1 MATEQCESTVIR
13 TPVTMTPG
21 PPLTQ
26 SSIREMRESLPLSV
40 VPSSLAR
47 YVTCEGDS
55 SVQEN
60 DWLSIV
66 SWLHSAQVG
75 LSWSRT
81 ALVMFSGCSS
91 DYRTPFSDIIVQYYK
106 VPLTITSEHSK
117 VPFSHRKI
125 TYTWQ
130 Q

>member
-1 MATEQCESTVIR
+1 MATEQCESTVIS
-13 TPVTMTPG
+13 TPVTLIPG

-26 SSIREMRESLPLSV
+26 SSIREMRESLPLSE

-60 DWLSIV
+60 DWLPIV

-81 ALVMFSGCSS
+81 ALVMFSGSSS
-91 DYRTPFSDIIVQYYK
+91 DYRTPFSDILYSIGEG
-106 VPLTITSEHSK
+106 PLTITSEHSK
-117 VPFSHRKI
+117 DPFSHS
-125 TYTWQ
+125 
-130 Q
+130 

>member
-1 MATEQCESTVIR
+1 MVSSVARGSVEGSGRRHSPSLREEMATEQCESTVIS
-13 TPVTMTPG
+13 TPVTMTLG

-26 SSIREMRESLPLSV
+26 SSITEMRESLPLSE

-60 DWLSIV
+60 DWLPIV
-66 SWLHSAQVG
+66 SLLHSAQVG

-81 ALVMFSGCSS
+81 ALVMFSGSS
-91 DYRTPFSDIIVQYYK
+91 
-106 VPLTITSEHSK
+106 
-117 VPFSHRKI
+117 
-125 TYTWQ
+125 
-130 Q
+130 